1 MIPGEPRVRRPRLL
15 TWLLL
20 LLLALVGW
28 GLITPEGSRT
38 AGELQSVQ
46 RTPPPVTPATG
57 RLAAVFEA
65 ARPATVRVES
75 LCENMPVT
83 HAPLGTGTGFFVS
96 ESGLLLTAYHVVR
109 SERLGANCDA
119 VYRARTES
127 GDRLDLEL
135 VGFDAVLDVAL
146 LKAATEQSVP
156 WLPLANSLPR
166 TGTPV
171 VVIGNSRGDFLADRA
186 GAILRRDVTASQV
199 TFASGTLEMSA
210 SLAPGDSGGPVLNE
224 AGEVLGVVSYIS
236 FNLSGAPE
244 EEGLIPRLIFGA
256 FDRPDYT
263 SYAVPVLADG
273 ELHSNLLAGNTR
285 DVPVIGFELQFNYV
299 PGSAGNLR
307 LGSRPG
313 VVVGPVQPGGPGD
326 LAGLRGFE
334 QRPVFD
340 RAGRP
345 VGTTVRADV
354 ITALNGSPTPTF
366 DDLLSTIYG
375 YSVGDTVRLSVQRD
389 GSVVEL
395 ELTLAARRQVF
406 GR

>member
-1 MIPGEPRVRRPRLL
+1 MIPGEPRARRPRLL

-28 GLITPEGSRT
+28 GLITPEQSRT
-38 AGELQSVQ
+38 AGDLQSVQ
-46 RTPPPVTPATG
+46 RTPPPVTAATG
-57 RLAAVFEA
+57 RLAEVFEA
-65 ARPATVRVES
+65 ARPATVRIES

-127 GDRLDLEL
+127 GSRLDLEI

-146 LKAATEQSVP
+146 LKAATEEKVP
-156 WLPLANSLPR
+156 WLPLATSLPR

-186 GAILRRDVTASQV
+186 GVILRRDVTASQV

-236 FNLSGAPE
+236 FNLSGTPE

-263 SYAVPVLADG
+263 SYAVPVLAES
-273 ELHSNLLAGNTR
+273 ELHSSLLAGNTR

-299 PGSAGNLR
+299 PGSAGTLR

-326 LAGLRGFE
+326 LAGLRGFV

-354 ITALNGSPTPTF
+354 IVALNGSPTPTF

-389 GSVVEL
+389 GRLVDL